1 MEQIFVAMHLACP
14 FGATASVQAWQRI
27 AAAITF
33 LGRTILG
40 VLVFCYVDDYIGVDR
55 PECAEH
61 AMLCMARLVR
71 VIFGRTAV
79 AERKLEFGPSLVALG
94 IRISPSAQGYSC
106 SLAEDK
112 AAKCIETIEDAFRVG
127 EMHPGVARKLAG
139 RLSWASQF
147 VFHRLGRAMLR
158 PIFARGHSS
167 EICLNGPLQLSLRWW
182 LMILREGIMEKRPW
196 QQPITP
202 PVHLHV
208 DARGVPPRC
217 ERRAVVWFSFVML
230 VLSGVQRCCSMA
242 NRYCILMGNRHQ
254 RFLNVSAN
262 GQTTRLRHL
271 RCSQLLLGFLR
282 LEKCWR
288 TEE

>member
-1 MEQIFVAMHLACP
+1 MPWLWKLDVDSAYRRLPIASCDQWAAWIAFRFMEQIFVAMHLACP

-217 ERRAVVWFSFVML
+217 ESCAAFWFLLWCSCCQVC
-230 VLSGVQRCCSMA
+230 SGVVR
-242 NRYCILMGNRHQ
+242 
-254 RFLNVSAN
+254 
-262 GQTTRLRHL
+262 
-271 RCSQLLLGFLR
+271 
-282 LEKCWR
+282 WR
-288 TEE
+288 TDIVY